1 MQFFSENNRARL
13 RMLEHGNACIW
24 HIARSLVTIAL
35 SADSRN
41 HLPKSFQN
49 GHKMAFCRHFLQFSS
64 HQSVK
69 AQSLKV
75 A

>member
-1 MQFFSENNRARL
+1 MQFFSENNRAML
-13 RMLEHGNACIW
+13 RMLEHVNACIW

-35 SADSRN
+35 SADNRN

-49 GHKMAFCRHFLQFSS
+49 GHKMAFCRHFPQFSS
-64 HQSVK
+64 NQSVK

-75 A
+75 I